1 MEGMEVLDLIA
12 LIWFFLCTVGYTHG
26 SNYWARTRP
35 CLSNTLDLYRGDWM
49 RRMLMRDARIAD
61 ASVVG
66 NLERNGAFFASSS
79 LLILAGLLTALGYAD
94 TAMSV
99 FAEVPWVATGNKL
112 MWEIKLVLLCAVFI
126 YSFFKFTWSMRQY
139 NFCSVLVGSAP
150 MTFEDKVSSGAREAL
165 ASNATR
171 IANLAG
177 DAFNLGLRS
186 YYYSMAVLTWFIHPV
201 LFMVVTTLVVLV
213 LYHREFRSRAL
224 KALRAGKSFEETK
237 GS

>member
-1 MEGMEVLDLIA
+1 MEVLDVVA
-12 LIWFFLCTVGYTHG
+12 LAWFLVWTVGYTHG
-26 SNYWARTRP
+26 SNYWARRRS
-35 CLSNTLDLYRGDWM
+35 CLSNTLDMYRGDWM

-79 LLILAGLLTALGYAD
+79 LLILAGLLTAIGYAD
-94 TAMSV
+94 TALSV
-99 FAEVPWVATGNKL
+99 FAEVPWIASSSKM
-112 MWEIKLVLLCAVFI
+112 MWEAKLVLLCAVYI

-139 NFCSVLVGSAP
+139 NFCAVLIGSAP
-150 MTFEDKVSSGAREAL
+150 MTYEDKISSGAREAL

-177 DAFNLGLRS
+177 DAFNLGLRA

-201 LFMVVTTLVVLV
+201 LFMVVTTLVVIV

-224 KALRAGKSFEETK
+224 KALSAGKSFDDGNTA
-237 GS
+237 